1 MLLEVDFAPNQTD
14 KCWILKSGD
23 FHRGDAWRFRRLYIL
38 LRIQAILYCLTEHKV
53 DNSVL

>member
-38 LRIQAILYCLTEHKV
+38 LQIQAILYCPTEHRV
-53 DNSVL
+53 GNSV